1 MKTDHG
7 CGCHAAAPVACSDGI
22 AERPRYFARQLIT
35 PDDMTLE
42 QDYFRNRM
50 RRHNRLLHG
59 WGVVCGALV
68 CPVVK
73 TDGSNATLPWK
84 VVVQPGYILGPYGDE
99 ILIDC
104 NVCFDLRT
112 RCLTGVT
119 GEACGESVDPWCSE
133 VYVKPDTNAPLYV
146 AVRYKSVMAR
156 PVRVQPMGCG
166 CDDNQCEYSR
176 WRDGYEICVLDHCS
190 IDKDVPGVEV
200 KPTGPV
206 PACPDCPSE
215 PWVVLAKVIVDEQGI
230 VQTIDNCACRRLAV
244 SWSRLW
250 WKCNADAP
258 VITPGKDV
266 ELRAGDKNVDIDI
279 AGEHLAPDATVSFG
293 NGIIVKNVTAPAK
306 DGTALK
312 VTVDVDDK
320 ARPGPRTIV
329 VRNPDCSTATL
340 AGKVKVTAPTPP
352 AVAQPKSPR
361 AKGPRPAPNP

>member
-1 MKTDHG
+1 MKTDHS
-7 CGCHAAAPVACSDGI
+7 CGCQTTPVGCSEGL

-68 CPVVK
+68 CPVVRS
-73 TDGSNATLPWK
+73 DAAAGTLPWK

-112 RCLTGVT
+112 RCVTGIT
-119 GEACGESVDPWCSE
+119 GEACGEAVDPWCNE
-133 VYVKPDTNAPLYV
+133 VYVKPDRSAPLYV
-146 AVRYKSVMAR
+146 AVRYTSVMAR

-166 CDDNQCEYSR
+166 CDENPCEYSR

-190 IDKDVPGVEV
+190 MEKDMPTTDLQL
-200 KPTGPV
+200 TGPV
-206 PACPDCPSE
+206 PTCPDCPTE
-215 PWVVLAKVIVDEQGI
+215 PWVVLARVTIDDDGI

-244 SWSRLW
+244 SGSRLW
-250 WKCNADAP
+250 WKCNAGAP
-258 VITPGKDV
+258 VITPGNDV
-266 ELRAGDKNVDIDI
+266 ELSPGSKNVAIDI
-279 AGEHLAPDATVSFG
+279 VGEHLAADSTVSLG
-293 NGIIVKNVTAPAK
+293 AGIVVKNVAAPSA
-306 DGTALK
+306 DGSALTL
-312 VTVDVDDK
+312 TVDVDDK

-340 AGKVKVTAPTPP
+340 AGRITVVGPVAASGAPARPP
-352 AVAQPKSPR
+352 K
-361 AKGPRPAPNP
+361 AKGSGKRNPNP

>member
-1 MKTDHG
+1 
-7 CGCHAAAPVACSDGI
+7 
-22 AERPRYFARQLIT
+22 
-35 PDDMTLE
+35 
-42 QDYFRNRM
+42 
-50 RRHNRLLHG
+50 
-59 WGVVCGALV
+59 
-68 CPVVK
+68 
-73 TDGSNATLPWK
+73 
-84 VVVQPGYILGPYGDE
+84 
-99 ILIDC
+99 
-104 NVCFDLRT
+104 
-112 RCLTGVT
+112 
-119 GEACGESVDPWCSE
+119 
-133 VYVKPDTNAPLYV
+133 
-146 AVRYKSVMAR
+146 
-156 PVRVQPMGCG
+156 
-166 CDDNQCEYSR
+166 
-176 WRDGYEICVLDHCS
+176 
-190 IDKDVPGVEV
+190 
-200 KPTGPV
+200 
-206 PACPDCPSE
+206 
-215 PWVVLAKVIVDEQGI
+215 VLAKVIVDEQGI

-340 AGKVKVTAPTPP
+340 AGRVKVTAPTPP